1 MSRFTVVPRVRRA
14 AAFAVWLAPPFAGR
28 EAALR
33 CTSLT
38 SASTRSPGC
47 RKVVYVG
54 LLLAFLLTNSA
65 VAANDLDGPCFDYK
79 QPVVEPLKPPIELV
93 PGRDNHTFGVYPNGF
108 DWASARAVLAMP
120 IQTAYA
126 RLRDHRNL
134 KDMAKTTLTIRVDER
149 PPHLALQWVDVVVT
163 LRALFLKVKVPWTEA
178 WAFALV
184 EGTKEEPRRIVA
196 SYQKVGG
203 TSHLQ
208 HLCGSY
214 VLQARDDGTTDISMY
229 EEVKADRR
237 SARDTSN
244 MHRGIL
250 RNIRNAKP

>member
-1 MSRFTVVPRVRRA
+1 VAGAILALA
-14 AAFAVWLAPPFAGR
+14 AIR
-28 EAALR
+28 
-33 CTSLT
+33 
-38 SASTRSPGC
+38 
-47 RKVVYVG
+47 
-54 LLLAFLLTNSA
+54 A
-65 VAANDLDGPCFDYK
+65 VAANDLAGPCFDYSHK
-79 QPVVEPLKPPIELV
+79 VVEPLKPPIELL
-93 PGRDNHTFGVYPNGF
+93 PGHDNHTCGVHPNGL
-108 DWASARAVLAMP
+108 DWAAGRAVLAMP

-134 KDMAKTTLTIRVDER
+134 KDMAKTTLSTTVEERSPELVFQHVDI
-149 PPHLALQWVDVVVT
+149 VVT
-163 LRALFLKVKVPWTEA
+163 LRALFLKVKLHWTEA
-178 WAFALV
+178 WVFTLV

-196 SYQKVGG
+196 SYQKVAG